1 MGSGPRAWPFRP
13 RHIRNSLLFG
23 GVAVASLMLGLAMW
37 QGGAKPAQAATA
49 QATIGVG
56 VRVLQDCSALL
67 DSSTTIIAASFACR
81 GSPVAMLLSPT
92 VSSTSLAILAPMA
105 FSGQTS
111 GDRLAAA
118 SGSSAGGVPLSPAGS
133 ISVRSPTSNFVTNTD
148 ETTEGRIVTITY

>member
-1 MGSGPRAWPFRP
+1 MKYADSTTQMQRMGSGPRAWPFRP

-67 DSSTTIIAASFACR
+67 DSSTTIIAASLC
-81 GSPVAMLLSPT
+81 P
-92 VSSTSLAILAPMA
+92 
-105 FSGQTS
+105 
-111 GDRLAAA
+111 
-118 SGSSAGGVPLSPAGS
+118 SPARAIRQSG
-133 ISVRSPTSNFVTNTD
+133 FAA
-148 ETTEGRIVTITY
+148 